1 MSPVGPRPVRRRTLL
16 AGLAA
21 AGVAAGT
28 GAAGC
33 AAGRGLQEE
42 VTDVAGLFASP
53 GPTPS
58 GEPSGPYPVEPPL
71 RLGYQPPDGPG
82 TDSTVGDLVVPTA
95 APGLLPVV
103 VLVHGGGWTV
113 PTDLSYLSP
122 LAVDLA
128 SHGLAV
134 WNVEYR
140 RVGGGGG
147 WPTTLTDVAA
157 AVDAVAGLP
166 ARTGVALD
174 TADVHVAGHSAGGHL
189 AAWVAGRGRLP
200 AGAPGSGPTV
210 EVRSALA
217 VAGVLDLALAVERG
231 KDRFVRAFLGGTR
244 DEWPDRY
251 AVASPV
257 DALPIGV
264 PVTAVHGSA
273 DHVVSPVQSSS
284 YVARARAAGDP
295 ARLVE
300 LPGVGHAGIVDRAD
314 PAWDRVRE
322 LLLAQVRSRA

>member
-1 MSPVGPRPVRRRTLL
+1 MSPRAVRRRTLL
-16 AGLAA
+16 TGLLGAGAAVAGCSAAGL
-21 AGVAAGT
+21 
-28 GAAGC
+28 
-33 AAGRGLQEE
+33 REE
-42 VTDVAGLFASP
+42 VTDVAARFASP

-58 GEPSGPYPVEPPL
+58 GDPSGPHPVATPL
-71 RLGYQPPDGPG
+71 RLPYAPPDGPP
-82 TDSTVGDLVVPTA
+82 TASTVGDLVVPQGV
-95 APGLLPVV
+95 PGRLPVV
-103 VLVHGGGWTV
+103 VLVHGGGWTM
-113 PTDLSYLSP
+113 PTDLTYLSP

-128 SHGLAV
+128 SHGVAV

-166 ARTGVALD
+166 GRTGLALD

-200 AGAPGSGPTV
+200 AGAPGSGPLV
-210 EVRSALA
+210 EVRSALT

-231 KDRFVRAFLGGTR
+231 KDRFVRGFLGGTR
-244 DEWPDRY
+244 DEWPQRY

-257 DALPIGV
+257 DALPVGV

-273 DHVVSPVQSSS
+273 DLVVSPVQSSS

-295 ARLVE
+295 ARLVG
-300 LPGVGHAGIVDRAD
+300 LPGVGHAGVVDRAD

-322 LLLAQVRSRA
+322 LLLAQVRGPA